1 MKKLLIALM
10 LFLLPNLVCASTIY
24 PFHSGGTLVCYIN
37 KYMLD
42 EPDFDIEVM
51 DEICREQAKIN
62 GFELGN
68 SVGVVDE
75 DSDTIFIQYEV
86 RKIINAE

>member
-1 MKKLLIALM
+1 
-10 LFLLPNLVCASTIY
+10 
-24 PFHSGGTLVCYIN
+24 
-37 KYMLD
+37 MLD

-86 RKIINAE
+86 KRIINAE